1 MDSLDVALWLWF
13 AGHGRNIE
21 QMESEFGEDSLRGGG
36 PRGGMWKYYQQ
47 CWIFWQGISRII
59 VSTFWGFYQIWL
71 IPVERIK

>member
-47 CWIFWQGISRII
+47 CWIFDKESVELLYQHFG
-59 VSTFWGFYQIWL
+59 GF
-71 IPVERIK
+71 IKFDWSQWKE